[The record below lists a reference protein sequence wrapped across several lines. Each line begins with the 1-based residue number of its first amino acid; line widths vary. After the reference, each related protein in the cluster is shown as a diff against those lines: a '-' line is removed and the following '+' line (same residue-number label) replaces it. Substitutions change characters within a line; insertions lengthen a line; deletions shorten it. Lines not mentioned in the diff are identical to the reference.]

1 MILPHWGTEYFKQE
15 YEETM
20 PKIYN
25 DKQNIITLHDN
36 QAIYADA
43 N

>member
-1 MILPHWGTEYFKQE
+1 
-15 YEETM
+15 M

-43 N
+43 NWYTILW